1 MYTEY
6 RDTGLHQD
14 SAGSVCMILSGSLKT
29 GIPFIKVV
37 RLLEVIE
44 MITSLIQNVGFPIA
58 CVIAMFHFWN
68 KEREDHKSE
77 LAAVTDALNNNTLV
91 LQSIRDHLMTNK

>member
-1 MYTEY
+1 MLAQGQGRKPA
-6 RDTGLHQD
+6 RDLVRVTKALYPP
-14 SAGSVCMILSGSLKT
+14 L
-29 GIPFIKVV
+29 PFTQGG
-37 RLLEVIE
+37 RYMEVIQ
-44 MITSLIQNVGFPIA
+44 MLTSLIQNVGFPIA

-91 LQSIRDHLMTNK
+91 LQSIRDHLMQK

>member
-1 MYTEY
+1 M
-6 RDTGLHQD
+6 D
-14 SAGSVCMILSGSLKT
+14 
-29 GIPFIKVV
+29 
-37 RLLEVIE
+37 VIN
-44 MITSLIQNVGFPIA
+44 MLTTLIQNVGFPIA

-91 LQSIRDHLMTNK
+91 LQSIRDHLMQK